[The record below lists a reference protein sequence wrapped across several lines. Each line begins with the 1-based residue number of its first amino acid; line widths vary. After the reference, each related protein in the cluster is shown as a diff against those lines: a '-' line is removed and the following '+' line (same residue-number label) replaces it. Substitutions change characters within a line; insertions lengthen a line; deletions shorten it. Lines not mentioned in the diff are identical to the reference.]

1 MSTSKK
7 VAASL
12 GASPSEILNAW
23 KKSVAAD
30 PQERHVISGR
40 VSGGFTYCFADGGKG
55 LELAVRLDEGGT
67 SIQAS
72 PADKLAA
79 VEALSNG
86 SMKIESYD
94 RVKGTYQTL
103 HTDDGVK
110 LKVEGA
116 AITR

>member
-1 MSTSKK
+1 MTTNKK
-7 VAASL
+7 VTESL
-12 GASPSEILNAW
+12 GSTPTEILNAW

-40 VSGGFTYCFADGGKG
+40 VKGGFTYCFADGGKG
-55 LELAVRLDEGGT
+55 FELAVRLDEGGT
-67 SIQAS
+67 AIQAS
-72 PADKLAA
+72 PEDKLAI

-94 RVKGTYQTL
+94 RVKGKYHVL
-103 HTDDGVK
+103 HADDGVK

-116 AITR
+116 GLAR